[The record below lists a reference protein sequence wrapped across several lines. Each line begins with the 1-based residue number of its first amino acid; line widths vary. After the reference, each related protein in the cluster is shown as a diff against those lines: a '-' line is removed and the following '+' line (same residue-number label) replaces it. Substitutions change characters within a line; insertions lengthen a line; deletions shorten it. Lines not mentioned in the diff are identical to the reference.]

1 MRLSLT
7 HTTRRGRIGARPRR
21 DKDGAVTPRWS
32 AAAAVVALAGAAGAA
47 WWFLRPEPGPA
58 QPAAGGARLPAPS
71 YPGGRPVTAEEITS
85 GRLAVERLPA
95 EVTSALEQHSAEIVK
110 NAEALEAKQQ
120 RVTGTCAPGSAIRVI
135 SEDGSVSCQKLPKGV
150 TSVSALV
157 AVPRLSTTGT
167 AQGSVPGGVGR
178 FQTRGEDDF
187 LVAPVSLPDGAVVQG
202 FTFHYYDA
210 DPEVDGAAYLYRS
223 DDVPMAAAV
232 TDGAANEV
240 RTATTEEVAQR
251 KVDAARYAYL
261 VYFQLSAE
269 AGANLVPISASISYR
284 LP

>member
-1 MRLSLT
+1 M
-7 HTTRRGRIGARPRR
+7 
-21 DKDGAVTPRWS
+21 AVL
-32 AAAAVVALAGAAGAA
+32 ALAGASGAA
-47 WWFLRPEPGPA
+47 WWFLRGEA
-58 QPAAGGARLPAPS
+58 SPAPATSTGAKLPSHS
-71 YPGGRPVTAEEITS
+71 YPGGRPIAAEDITA
-85 GRLAVERLPA
+85 GRLSVERLPT
-95 EVTSALEQHSAEIVK
+95 EVTTALEQHGAEIVK
-110 NAEALEAKQQ
+110 NAEAIEAKQQ

-135 SEDGSVSCQKLPKGV
+135 AEDGSVSCQKLPKGV
-150 TSVSALV
+150 TSVTALV

-187 LVAPVSLPDGAVVQG
+187 LVAPVTLPDGAVVQG
-202 FTFHYYDA
+202 FTFHFYDA

-232 TDGAANEV
+232 TSGAASEV
-240 RTATTEEVAQR
+240 RSATTEEVAQR
-251 KVDAARYAYL
+251 KIDSARYAYF
-261 VYFQLSAE
+261 VYFQVSAE